1 MVLHYDY
8 IVDLGIAGK
17 RVLITGASQG
27 LGAAIAKLFSESG
40 AKVSVI
46 SRRKEELQE
55 LVNSIGGERN
65 GHSWHVY
72 DLMETSAP
80 THASLEILRQHGSID
95 IVIHNLG
102 GTLNVKDPLS
112 PVDDWN
118 RVWAL
123 NVGIA
128 IEMNSVLIPRMIE
141 QSWGRVIHISSI
153 SAESLRGSTPYAASK
168 AYVNAYTKGIG
179 RSLAQKGIVVSAIM
193 PGAFISEGGHW
204 DNIKKNN
211 PEIMDDFLR
220 HHHAIGRLG
229 NPDEIAPFVLFLS
242 SKYMTFAQGTII
254 NVDGGTM

>member
-1 MVLHYDY
+1 M
-8 IVDLGIAGK
+8 DLGIDGK

-27 LGAAIAKLFSESG
+27 LGASIAKLFSESG
-40 AKVSVI
+40 AKVSII
-46 SRRKEELQE
+46 SRRKRELQE
-55 LVNSIGGERN
+55 IVNSIGGEN
-65 GHSWHVY
+65 KGHSWHVY
-72 DLMETSAP
+72 DLMEKGAP
-80 THASLEILRQHGSID
+80 THASLEILQKHGSVD
-95 IVIHNLG
+95 IIVHNLG

-112 PVDDWN
+112 PVNEWY
-118 RVWAL
+118 RVWTL

-128 IEMNSVLIPRMIE
+128 IEMNSILIPKMIK

-153 SAESLRGSTPYAASK
+153 SAETVRGSSPYAASK
-168 AYVNAYTKGIG
+168 AYLNAYTKGIG
-179 RSLAQKGIVVSAIM
+179 RSLAQQGIVVSAIM

-211 PEIMDDFLR
+211 PEMMHDFLR

-242 SKYMTFAQGTII
+242 SKFVTFAQGTIV